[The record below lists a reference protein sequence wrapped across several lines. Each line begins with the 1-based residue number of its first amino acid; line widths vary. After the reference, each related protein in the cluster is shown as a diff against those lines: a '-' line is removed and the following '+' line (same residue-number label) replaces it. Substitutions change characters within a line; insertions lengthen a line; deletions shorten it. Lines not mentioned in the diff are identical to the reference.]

1 MTQQTNT
8 NTERMP
14 DWYDPFVEPNTMPK
28 SWDLSEQ
35 GYVNRSHEALE
46 HEHSHRQRHEPLQHA
61 HPHVPDAHH
70 AHRH

>member
-1 MTQQTNT
+1 MTQQNNT

-35 GYVNRSHEALE
+35 GYVNRSREALE
-46 HEHSHRQRHEPLQHA
+46 HDRQTKEA
-61 HPHVPDAHH
+61 NA
-70 AHRH
+70 

>member
-8 NTERMP
+8 NDRMP

-35 GYVNRSHEALE
+35 GYVNRSREALE
-46 HEHSHRQRHEPLQHA
+46 HDRQAKEA
-61 HPHVPDAHH
+61 NA
-70 AHRH
+70 

>member
-1 MTQQTNT
+1 MALGSLL
-8 NTERMP
+8 MP
-14 DWYDPFVEPNTMPK
+14 AGVVLHLAE
-28 SWDLSEQ
+28 SHGHEHA
-35 GYVNRSHEALE
+35 HEALE